1 VRVFVAS
8 TDLRPM
14 ALQLL
19 QSRTPAAY
27 AGVEK
32 YAQSHAGQDVA
43 SLAWFVLGY
52 AHLLDQQGAAAIPY
66 LQKARPQAG
75 ELADYVDLYL
85 ARAHSEAGDSKS
97 AISTLY
103 GFEEK
108 YSTSILRRDAALEEA
123 AALLAS
129 QQPARALELLKTHR
143 TPPRADME
151 LAIGRASVELQDT
164 AAAIDAFRRVYFTM
178 PISAEASAAE
188 SELHALARNQP
199 LVPAGRELRQERARA
214 LLDAHHAAEAVPEYR
229 SLLADAPR
237 EEQPAATLGLANA
250 LWLSGHAHEASD
262 LLRKMPDPGGELAA
276 QRLYYL
282 VELSRSDPRTAGDY
296 LSQLRAS
303 APQSPWLAEALLT
316 AANIYLLRDDDGT
329 ASRFYAELA
338 GRFPSGPHGPYA
350 NWKAGWLQFRMG
362 DVENAKQ
369 AFERQIA
376 LFPTSAEA
384 SSALYWRGRMA
395 EEEKQPGRARAY
407 YLATAQNYGNDY
419 YSELSRRRLHDIG
432 IGPVAPADR
441 DPLLE
446 QLQRKQLSLHF
457 SVDPSPDSV
466 RYQKSLLLENCG
478 MIDLAARELQAA
490 NASWSAPQ
498 IARLFNDAGEY
509 NRALRT
515 LKQAAPGYFT
525 ASLDNLPREIWEG
538 LFPRPYW
545 EALNRYASENGLD
558 PFLVASLIRQ
568 ESEFN
573 AAAISRANAIGL
585 MQLLPSVGRKMA
597 REAKVPRYNTAM
609 LLEPSTNVEL
619 GTRYLRQLLEKY
631 NGTVE
636 YALAA
641 YNAGADRVDSWRNHH
656 YRDIQEFVE
665 DIPFTETRDYVQA
678 VLRNQQMYQQLYPA
692 P

>member
-1 VRVFVAS
+1 
-8 TDLRPM
+8 
-14 ALQLL
+14 
-19 QSRTPAAY
+19 
-27 AGVEK
+27 
-32 YAQSHAGQDVA
+32 
-43 SLAWFVLGY
+43 
-52 AHLLDQQGAAAIPY
+52 
-66 LQKARPQAG
+66 
-75 ELADYVDLYL
+75 
-85 ARAHSEAGDSKS
+85 
-97 AISTLY
+97 
-103 GFEEK
+103 
-108 YSTSILRRDAALEEA
+108 
-123 AALLAS
+123 
-129 QQPARALELLKTHR
+129 
-143 TPPRADME
+143 
-151 LAIGRASVELQDT
+151 
-164 AAAIDAFRRVYFTM
+164 
-178 PISAEASAAE
+178 
-188 SELHALARNQP
+188 
-199 LVPAGRELRQERARA
+199 
-214 LLDAHHAAEAVPEYR
+214 
-229 SLLADAPR
+229 
-237 EEQPAATLGLANA
+237 
-250 LWLSGHAHEASD
+250 
-262 LLRKMPDPGGELAA
+262 
-276 QRLYYL
+276 
-282 VELSRSDPRTAGDY
+282 
-296 LSQLRAS
+296 
-303 APQSPWLAEALLT
+303 
-316 AANIYLLRDDDGT
+316 
-329 ASRFYAELA
+329 
-338 GRFPSGPHGPYA
+338 
-350 NWKAGWLQFRMG
+350 
-362 DVENAKQ
+362 VENAKQ